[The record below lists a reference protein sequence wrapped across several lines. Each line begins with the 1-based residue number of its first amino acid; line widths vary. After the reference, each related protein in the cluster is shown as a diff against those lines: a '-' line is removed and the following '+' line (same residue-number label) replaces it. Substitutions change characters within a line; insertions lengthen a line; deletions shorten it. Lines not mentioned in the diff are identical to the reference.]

1 MEEKLKSIWR
11 KPWRGPLAW
20 LLGWVALMLAL
31 ALIFWLVLSI
41 SGSRPRPAEDARLF
55 WSLAAGMTL
64 LMLLVAFIRWLAN
77 GRNLKRFIFLAACA
91 ATLVGLFYAE
101 EDWRGKR
108 AWENYK
114 HEWEAKGERFD
125 FASIVPPPVP
135 DEKNFAMTP
144 VMYTSYG
151 FILTRDG
158 RLIPSEQRPTNW
170 VNRLEFKLGDDQ
182 VDDGWNT
189 NAIGYWA
196 RGTLS
201 NLKLWQ
207 EHYRELAAKTN
218 EFAVPP
224 QPGAPAADVLLALS
238 KYDATVEELRQAAQ
252 LPECRFPLNYDAD
265 DPAEIYLPHLAA
277 LKRSSRL
284 LELRALAELENGESD
299 KALADVMLTLRLS
312 EHVQREPTLIGM
324 LVRIA
329 MTDIAMQPVYEGL
342 AKHRWT
348 DAQLAAME
356 AEMAKI
362 DFLADFTFSMRCER
376 AFAGGILD
384 YISRKDRVKRYDNL
398 TSYQS
403 FDEAGKAPES
413 PMKGFFLRVEIC
425 LMPQGWFEL
434 NKLTIARMHETW
446 LLHITDPEKHQVMP
460 QMVIPQQW
468 QPVNTLFNI
477 FARELIPELPNSAK
491 KSARGQMTV
500 DLARTAMA
508 LERYRLAHGE
518 YPETLDG
525 LAPQFIAQVPH
536 DVIGGGPLKYR
547 RTSDGLFVL
556 YSIGWNEKDDGGVM
570 VDSGSQ
576 PHIDER
582 RSQPRFEEGDWVWR
596 YPQK

>member
-1 MEEKLKSIWR
+1 MEEKPKSIWKKTVTGR
-11 KPWRGPLAW
+11 TAWVIWLAIAVFTVMVGAFITALTNFNRPLSDLALSVGILAGGFLVVCLLLIYVIGPLVRW
-20 LLGWVALMLAL
+20 
-31 ALIFWLVLSI
+31 IFWKH
-41 SGSRPRPAEDARLF
+41 GRRTLF
-55 WSLAAGMTL
+55 GLAC
-64 LMLLVAFIRWLAN
+64 VATVIA
-77 GRNLKRFIFLAACA
+77 
-91 ATLVGLFYAE
+91 LFYAE

-114 HEWEAKGERFD
+114 HEWEAKGEHFD

-158 RLIPSEQRPTNW
+158 KLIPQEQRPTNW
-170 VNRLEFKLGDDQ
+170 VNRLDFSLGDVSWD
-182 VDDGWNT
+182 T
-189 NAIGYWA
+189 NAIGYWVK
-196 RGTLS
+196 GTLS

-207 EHYRELAAKTN
+207 EYYRELAVKTN

-238 KYDATVEELRQAAQ
+238 KYDATVEEIRTASQ

-277 LKRSSRL
+277 LKRSALLLRL
-284 LELRALAELENGESD
+284 RSVAELENGQSD
-299 KALADVMLTLRLS
+299 KACADVLLLLRLS
-312 EHVQREPTLIGM
+312 AYVQREPTLIGM

-342 AKHRWT
+342 AQHQWT
-348 DAQLAAME
+348 DAQLVAME
-356 AEMAKI
+356 AELAKI
-362 DFLADFTFSMRCER
+362 DFLEDFNFSMRCER
-376 AFAGGILD
+376 AFAGGIID
-384 YISRKDRVKRYDNL
+384 YISKKDRAKRYRDL
-398 TSYQS
+398 TGYQS
-403 FDEAGKAPES
+403 WDGEGKAFES
-413 PMKGFFLRVEIC
+413 DVKKKLLAAGIS

-434 NKLTIARMHETW
+434 NKLTIAQMHEKW

-460 QMVIPQQW
+460 RMEESREWTPT
-468 QPVNTLFNI
+468 NTLFNI
-477 FARELIPELPNSAK
+477 FARELIPSLPICARK
-491 KSARGQMTV
+491 CARGQMGV

-508 LERYRLAHGE
+508 LERYRLVHGE

-525 LAPQFIAQVPH
+525 LAPQFIARVPH

-547 RTSDGLFVL
+547 RTNDGLFVL
-556 YSIGWNEKDDGGVM
+556 YSIGWNEKDDGGVT
-570 VDSGSQ
+570 VIPQGGSL
-576 PHIDER
+576 PK
-582 RSQPRFEEGDWVWR
+582 FEQGDWVWR